1 MFERYYS
8 DDLLPSDFKDEGPAL
23 SAEEIEERERQNE
36 WQDYL
41 NSIPDAAER
50 NRNLR

>member
-8 DDLLPSDFKDEGPAL
+8 DDLPLPCELEDEL
-23 SAEEIEERERQNE
+23 AEQEFRELQD
-36 WQDYL
+36 WQDL
-41 NSIPDAAER
+41 QASIPDAAER